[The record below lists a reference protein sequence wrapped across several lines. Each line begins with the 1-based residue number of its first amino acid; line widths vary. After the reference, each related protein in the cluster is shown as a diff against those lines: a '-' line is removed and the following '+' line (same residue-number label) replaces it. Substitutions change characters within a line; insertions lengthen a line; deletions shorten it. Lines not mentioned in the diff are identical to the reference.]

1 MAYLSCMVVEGLK
14 NGFPKQDVNM
24 SLVLSLVREISVLF
38 DTGDAVNAVGMCSL
52 EWRIAQASLKYLS
65 DGAREKICE

>member
-1 MAYLSCMVVEGLK
+1 VTRFLHSEIICLLHNMAYLSCMVVEGLK

-52 EWRIAQASLKYLS
+52 E
-65 DGAREKICE
+65 